1 VLMNKLI
8 FLFTSAFILLVMF
21 HPGQITAQE
30 ETREA
35 TEGANIDKITE
46 LNKLYILQ
54 IESYRFA
61 EREQVIAKQ
70 QYQDLQTLRLL
81 EDAVNAT
88 KKALIERNNVL
99 LTYLELHYFNLQD
112 AAGINLTYKEDTLSV
127 LVEQIGVLRTYGEK
141 LANISNRDELKERT
155 DEFKE
160 IYPQIES
167 VAYRSLTLISIGKL
181 QTVHD
186 RGRIILNDLKALE
199 ADQEAD
205 TFRSARYQRA
215 ITETE
220 RNLENINNQL
230 REANNNYETRF
241 KQFNRSGY
249 NNILDK
255 LKPVYTELS
264 QLVAYL
270 KELLTI

>member
-1 VLMNKLI
+1 MLMNKLI

>member
-1 VLMNKLI
+1 MNKLI